1 MNMEQIIVEKT
12 LSEAV
17 SQFEAVRSGTIS
29 LFRIKGF
36 SLQEATEKVDNAI
49 KKLHKGYEPIL
60 GKLEKET
67 DRICED
73 IKGLSDKEKGEIG
86 LDMLLEVVNREE

>member
-1 MNMEQIIVEKT
+1 MNIEQIIIEKA

-36 SLQEATEKVDNAI
+36 SLEEATEKVDNAI
-49 KKLHKGYEPIL
+49 KKLHNGYEPLL

-67 DRICED
+67 ERICED
-73 IKGLSDKEKGEIG
+73 VKGLPDEKRKEIG
-86 LDMLLEVVNREE
+86 LNMLLEVVNRED

>member
-1 MNMEQIIVEKT
+1 MNIEQIIIEKA

-73 IKGLSDKEKGEIG
+73 VKGLSDKEKGEVG
-86 LDMLLEVVNREE
+86 LNMLLEVVNGED

>member
-12 LSEAV
+12 LTEAV

-29 LFRIKGF
+29 FFRIKGF

-49 KKLHKGYEPIL
+49 KKLHKGYEPLL

-73 IKGLSDKEKGEIG
+73 IKGLSDKEKQEIG
-86 LDMLLEVVNREE
+86 LNMLLEVVNGEE

>member
-1 MNMEQIIVEKT
+1 MNIEQIIIET
-12 LSEAV
+12 ALSEAV

-49 KKLHKGYEPIL
+49 KKLHKGYEPLL

-67 DRICED
+67 ERICED
-73 IKGLSDKEKGEIG
+73 VKGLSDEERKKIG
-86 LDMLLEVVNREE
+86 LNMLLKVVNRED